1 MNLPDMEQ
9 IDEQLTAY
17 LDGELSPAEAAAL
30 ETSLV
35 DDERL
40 RIRLAEL
47 RQAYD
52 LLDEVPETPHNQR
65 FTKSTLELVI
75 KDLSA
80 TPKQPHASQAAVLPK
95 PFTKP
100 IRQRAWPTFLG
111 LVGLC
116 AVTGAVIA
124 SVVAT
129 IETRRQLQDLGLI
142 AGIHGL
148 KDVNEV
154 SIAVKLSQETE
165 LMAVLK
171 QHFAD
176 KLVPAPPD
184 SIDQRKSWVQSLT
197 QKQVSRLDDGREKIS
212 KLSREERT
220 RLAAIENEIEHLP
233 DHRQIQ
239 EAVSLIGLVL
249 DGVGSSRRNEME
261 SMKSEQRY
269 EFLREQLYQKC
280 AKYYADLIPPS
291 DKAAFEKWDIETF
304 RPALQLAM
312 LSDLP
317 LGTEESTRKLNTREL
332 LVELLFRGRIDLIQE
347 LEPLVNDLLAN
358 LSPTARKI
366 LEGVDKSERMRLL
379 NIWFYPTD
387 TPLDAYD
394 KMDKDARDRLD
405 LSNPEVARR
414 RLDPEIPR
422 RRLDRRR

>member
-1 MNLPDMEQ
+1 MNLPDLEQ

-17 LDGELSPAEAAAL
+17 LDGELSPTEAAAL
-30 ETSLV
+30 ERSLV

-80 TPKQPHASQAAVLPK
+80 TKQPQSNQTAVSPK
-95 PFTKP
+95 PFSKP
-100 IRQRAWPTFLG
+100 INKRAWPTL
-111 LVGLC
+111 LALIASC
-116 AVTGAVIA
+116 AVTGAVCA
-124 SVVAT
+124 SVVAM
-129 IETRRQLQDLGLI
+129 IETRRQLQELGLVT
-142 AGIHGL
+142 GIHGL

-154 SIAVKLSQETE
+154 SIAVKLSQEKE
-165 LMAVLK
+165 LMAVLR

-197 QKQVSRLDDGREKIS
+197 QKQVSRLDDGREKIA

-220 RLAAIENEIEHLP
+220 RLTAIENEIEHLP

-249 DGVGSSRRNEME
+249 DGIGSSRRNEMD

-269 EFLREQLYQKC
+269 DFLREQIYQKC

-291 DKAAFEKWDIETF
+291 DKAELEKWDLETF

-317 LGTEESTRKLNTREL
+317 IGTEESTRKLNTREL
-332 LVELLFRGRIDLIQE
+332 LVELLIRRRIDLIQE
-347 LEPLVNDLLAN
+347 LEPLVNDLLVN

-366 LEGVDKSERMRLL
+366 IEGVDKSERMRVL
-379 NIWFYPTD
+379 NIWLYPTD
-387 TPLDAYD
+387 TPLNAYD

-405 LSNPEVARR
+405 LSDPEMARR
-414 RLDPEIPR
+414 RLER
-422 RRLDRRR
+422 RR

>member
-80 TPKQPHASQAAVLPK
+80 TPKQTPPGQTAVPPQPL
-95 PFTKP
+95 TKP
-100 IRQRAWPTFLG
+100 RSKPAWPAFIG
-111 LVGLC
+111 LIGVC
-116 AVTGAVIA
+116 AVTGAVFA
-124 SVVAT
+124 CVVAM
-129 IETRRQLQDLGLI
+129 IETRRQLQELGLV

-148 KDVNEV
+148 RDVNEV
-154 SIAVKLSQETE
+154 NIAVKLSQEKE
-165 LMAVLK
+165 LMAVLR

-184 SIDQRKSWVQSLT
+184 SIGQRKSWVQSLT
-197 QKQVSRLDDGREKIS
+197 QKQVSRLDDGREKIG
-212 KLSREERT
+212 KLSREDRT
-220 RLAAIENEIEHLP
+220 RLAAIENEIEQLP

-239 EAVSLIGLVL
+239 EAVSLIGLLL
-249 DGVGSSRRNEME
+249 DGISSSRRNEMDT
-261 SMKSEQRY
+261 MKSEQRY

-280 AKYYADLIPPS
+280 ARYYADLIPPA
-291 DKAAFEKWDIETF
+291 DKAAIEKWELETF
-304 RPALQLAM
+304 RPALQMAV
-312 LSDLP
+312 LSELP
-317 LGTEESTRKLNTREL
+317 VGTSEESTRKLNTREL
-332 LVELLFRGRIDLIQE
+332 LVELLIRRRIDLIQE
-347 LEPLVNDLLAN
+347 LEPLINDPLLAN

-366 LEGVDKSERMRLL
+366 IEGIDKSERMRVL
-379 NIWFYPTD
+379 NTWLSPAD

-405 LSNPEVARR
+405 LADPDQARR
-414 RLDPEIPR
+414 RLER
-422 RRLDRRR
+422 RGTR

>member
-75 KDLSA
+75 KDLSV
-80 TPKQPHASQAAVLPK
+80 TPKQPQSNQTAVSPK
-95 PFTKP
+95 SFVKQKSKRT
-100 IRQRAWPTFLG
+100 WPTLLG
-111 LVGLC
+111 LIVVC
-116 AVTGAVIA
+116 AVTGAAIA

-129 IETRRQLQDLGLI
+129 IETRRQLQELGLV

-154 SIAVKLSQETE
+154 SVAVKLSQEKE

-184 SIDQRKSWVQSLT
+184 SIEQRKSWVQSLT
-197 QKQVSRLDDGREKIS
+197 QKQVSRLDDGREKIG
-212 KLSREERT
+212 KLSRQERT
-220 RLAAIENEIEHLP
+220 RLAAIENEIELLP

-249 DGVGSSRRNEME
+249 DGIGSSRRNEMD

-291 DKAAFEKWDIETF
+291 DKAALEKWDLETF

-312 LSDLP
+312 LSELP
-317 LGTEESTRKLNTREL
+317 IGTEESTRKLNTREL
-332 LVELLFRGRIDLIQE
+332 LVELLFRRRIDLIQE

-358 LSPTARKI
+358 LSPAARKI
-366 LEGVDKSERMRLL
+366 LEGVDKSERMRVVL
-379 NIWFYPTD
+379 NMWLYPAD

-405 LSNPEVARR
+405 LSDPEMARR
-414 RLDPEIPR
+414 RLER
-422 RRLDRRR
+422 RR

>member
-75 KDLSA
+75 KDLSV
-80 TPKQPHASQAAVLPK
+80 TPKQPQSNQTAVSPK
-95 PFTKP
+95 SFAKQKSKRT
-100 IRQRAWPTFLG
+100 WPTLLG
-111 LVGLC
+111 LIVVC

-129 IETRRQLQDLGLI
+129 IETRRQLQELGLV

-154 SIAVKLSQETE
+154 SVAVKLSQEKE

-184 SIDQRKSWVQSLT
+184 SIEQRKSWVQSLT
-197 QKQVSRLDDGREKIS
+197 QKQVSRLDDGREKIG
-212 KLSREERT
+212 KLSRQERT
-220 RLAAIENEIEHLP
+220 RLAAIENEIELLP

-249 DGVGSSRRNEME
+249 DGIGSSRRNEMD

-291 DKAAFEKWDIETF
+291 DKAALEKWDLETF

-312 LSDLP
+312 LSELP
-317 LGTEESTRKLNTREL
+317 IGTEESTRKLNTREL
-332 LVELLFRGRIDLIQE
+332 LVELLFRRRIDLIQE

-358 LSPTARKI
+358 LSPAARKI
-366 LEGVDKSERMRLL
+366 LEGVDKSERMRVVL
-379 NIWFYPTD
+379 NMWLYPAD

-405 LSNPEVARR
+405 LSDPEMARR
-414 RLDPEIPR
+414 RLER
-422 RRLDRRR
+422 RR

>member
-1 MNLPDMEQ
+1 MNLPDLEQ

-17 LDGELSPAEAAAL
+17 LDGELSPTEAAAL
-30 ETSLV
+30 ERSLV

-80 TPKQPHASQAAVLPK
+80 TKQPQSNQTAVSPK
-95 PFTKP
+95 PFSKP
-100 IRQRAWPTFLG
+100 INKRAWPTLLALIAF
-111 LVGLC
+111 C
-116 AVTGAVIA
+116 AVTGAVCA
-124 SVVAT
+124 SVVAM
-129 IETRRQLQDLGLI
+129 IETRRQLQELGLVT
-142 AGIHGL
+142 GIHGL

-154 SIAVKLSQETE
+154 SIAVKLSQEKE
-165 LMAVLK
+165 LMAVLR

-197 QKQVSRLDDGREKIS
+197 QKQVSRLDDGREKIA

-220 RLAAIENEIEHLP
+220 RLTAIENEIEHLP

-249 DGVGSSRRNEME
+249 DGIGSSRRNEMD

-269 EFLREQLYQKC
+269 DFLREQIYQKC

-291 DKAAFEKWDIETF
+291 DKAELEKWDLETF

-317 LGTEESTRKLNTREL
+317 IGTEESTRKLNTREL
-332 LVELLFRGRIDLIQE
+332 LVELLIRRRIDLIQE
-347 LEPLVNDLLAN
+347 LEPLVNDLLVN

-366 LEGVDKSERMRLL
+366 IEGVDKSERMRVL
-379 NIWFYPTD
+379 NIWLYPTD
-387 TPLDAYD
+387 TPLNAYD

-405 LSNPEVARR
+405 LSDPEMARR
-414 RLDPEIPR
+414 RLER
-422 RRLDRRR
+422 RR

>member
-75 KDLSA
+75 KDLSV
-80 TPKQPHASQAAVLPK
+80 TPKQPQSNQTAVSPK
-95 PFTKP
+95 PFAKP
-100 IRQRAWPTFLG
+100 TSKRAWPTLLG
-111 LVGLC
+111 LIVVC

-129 IETRRQLQDLGLI
+129 IETRRQLQELGLV

-154 SIAVKLSQETE
+154 SVAVKLSQEKE

-184 SIDQRKSWVQSLT
+184 SIEQRKSWVQSLT
-197 QKQVSRLDDGREKIS
+197 QKQVSRLDDGREKIG

-220 RLAAIENEIEHLP
+220 RLAAIENEIELLP

-249 DGVGSSRRNEME
+249 DGIGSSRRNEMD

-291 DKAAFEKWDIETF
+291 DKAALEKWDLETF

-312 LSDLP
+312 LSELP
-317 LGTEESTRKLNTREL
+317 IGTEESTRKLNTREL
-332 LVELLFRGRIDLIQE
+332 LVELLFRRRIDLIQE

-358 LSPTARKI
+358 LSPAARKI
-366 LEGVDKSERMRLL
+366 LEGVDKSERMRVVL
-379 NIWFYPTD
+379 NMWLYPAD

-405 LSNPEVARR
+405 LSDPEMARR
-414 RLDPEIPR
+414 RLER
-422 RRLDRRR
+422 RR

>member
-9 IDEQLTAY
+9 EQIDEQLTTY

-80 TPKQPHASQAAVLPK
+80 TPKKPQSNQAAVSPQ
-95 PFTKP
+95 PFSKP
-100 IRQRAWPTFLG
+100 ISKRAWPTLLG
-111 LVGLC
+111 LIGFC
-116 AVTGAVIA
+116 AVTGAVCA
-124 SVVAT
+124 SVVAM
-129 IETRRQLQDLGLI
+129 IETRRQLQDLGLV

-154 SIAVKLSQETE
+154 SIAVKLSQEKE
-165 LMAVLK
+165 LMAVLR

-197 QKQVSRLDDGREKIS
+197 QKQVSRLDDGREKIG

-249 DGVGSSRRNEME
+249 DGIGSSRRNEMD

-269 EFLREQLYQKC
+269 EFLREQIYQKC
-280 AKYYADLIPPS
+280 AKYYADLITPS
-291 DKAAFEKWDIETF
+291 DKAALEKWDLETL
-304 RPALQLAM
+304 RPALQLAV

-317 LGTEESTRKLNTREL
+317 VGTEESTRRLNTREL
-332 LVELLFRGRIDLIQE
+332 LVELLIRRRIDLIQE
-347 LEPLVNDLLAN
+347 LEPLINDLPAS
-358 LSPTARKI
+358 LSSTARKI
-366 LEGVDKSERMRLL
+366 IEGVDRSERMRVL
-379 NIWFYPTD
+379 NLWLYPTD
-387 TPLDAYD
+387 TPLNAYD
-394 KMDKDARDRLD
+394 KMGKDARDRLD
-405 LSNPEVARR
+405 LSDPEMARR
-414 RLDPEIPR
+414 RLER
-422 RRLDRRR
+422 RR